1 VPNDAHVPR
10 TRVDA
15 SARGEVGLPG
25 VLGNICWLLGIVLFA
40 TLPFVAWTRMVKRW
54 RRNMDVS
61 DDPEYVATLAS
72 LSEASVRRH
81 FDPYTDIDWEAPEF
95 AVNKNDPRWVLS
107 ATDPLGR
114 HPWYQAQPLQK
125 QIEIGMWRQ
134 ANTAKITLQ
143 LESILIR
150 GLMHYTFWVPNGSP
164 EYRYCVHETIEECN
178 HGMMFQELVNR
189 IGVDVPGM
197 PRWLRW
203 ISPVLPLYAG
213 PLPGTFFFGVL
224 AGELPIHNMQKSMLR
239 EDNSPHPIM
248 EKVMAIHV
256 AEEARHISF
265 ADQFLTKRVPQMVRR
280 SRFALSLYVPI
291 VMRVLCQAIVVP
303 SRSFFRK
310 FDIPRSVR
318 KELFFNAPDSRQA
331 LRHMYADVRMLCD
344 DVGLT
349 NPLALMLW
357 RICKINGQPSRYRGE
372 PQRAHLPSPAT
383 AA

>member
-10 TRVDA
+10 TRIDA

-95 AVNKNDPRWVLS
+95 AVNKHDPRWVLS

-134 ANTAKITLQ
+134 ANTSKITLQ

-189 IGVDVPGM
+189 IGLNVPGM

-291 VMRVLCQAIVVP
+291 VMRVLCGAIVVP

-318 KELFFNAPDSRQA
+318 KELFFNGPDARQT
-331 LRHMYADVRMLCD
+331 LRHMYGDVRMLCD
-344 DVGLT
+344 DVGLM

>member
-1 VPNDAHVPR
+1 MCH
-10 TRVDA
+10 TRA
-15 SARGEVGLPG
+15 STRAAEGRFGLPG
-25 VLGNICWLLGIVLFA
+25 VLGNICWLMGIVLLA
-40 TLPFVAWTRMVKRW
+40 MMPFVAWTRMVRRW

-61 DDPEYVATLAS
+61 DDPEYVATLAG

-81 FDPYTDIDWEAPEF
+81 FNPYTDIDWDAPEF
-95 AVNKNDPRWVLS
+95 AVSKNDPRWVLS
-107 ATDPLGR
+107 ASDPLGR
-114 HPWYQAQPLQK
+114 HPWYQAQPLEK
-125 QIEIGMWRQ
+125 QIEIGLWRH
-134 ANTAKITLQ
+134 ANTAKVSLQ

-164 EYRYCVHETIEECN
+164 EYRYCMHETTEECN
-178 HGMMFQELVNR
+178 HAMMFQELVNR

-203 ISPVLPLYAG
+203 ISPAIPLYAG

-239 EDNSPHPIM
+239 EDTSPHPIM

-265 ADQFLTKRVPQMVRR
+265 ADQFLTKRVPRMVRR
-280 SRFALSLYVPI
+280 SRFTLSLYVPI

-331 LRHMYADVRMLCD
+331 LRHMYGDVRMLCD
-344 DVGLT
+344 DVGLM
-349 NPLALMLW
+349 NPLSLMLW
-357 RICKINGQPSRYRGE
+357 RICKINGEPSRYRGE
-372 PQRAHLPSPAT
+372 PQRAHLPSSAT

>member
-1 VPNDAHVPR
+1 
-10 TRVDA
+10 
-15 SARGEVGLPG
+15 LPI
-25 VLGNICWLLGIVLFA
+25 VLGNICWLLGAVL
-40 TLPFVAWTRMVKRW
+40 LLLVAWTRMVKRW
-54 RRNMDVS
+54 RRNMDVT
-61 DDPEYVATLAS
+61 DDPEYVATLAT

-81 FDPYTDIDWEAPEF
+81 FNPYTDIDWEASEF
-95 AVNKNDPRWVLS
+95 SVDKSDPRWVLS

-114 HPWYQAQPLQK
+114 HPWYQAQPLDR
-125 QIEIGMWRQ
+125 QIEIGLWRH
-134 ANTAKITLQ
+134 ANTAKVSLQ

-164 EYRYCVHETIEECN
+164 EYRYCVHESVEECN
-178 HGMMFQELVNR
+178 HAMMFQELVNR

-197 PRWLRW
+197 PRWMRW
-203 ISPVLPLYAG
+203 ISPAIPLYAG
-213 PLPGTFFFGVL
+213 PLPGTFFFGVM

-239 EDNSPHPIM
+239 EDKSPHPLM

-265 ADQFLTKRVPQMVRR
+265 ADQFLTKRVPNMARR
-280 SRFALSLYVPI
+280 SRFTLSLYVPI

-303 SRSFFRK
+303 SRGFFGK

-318 KELFFNAPDSRQA
+318 KELFFNAPDSREA
-331 LRHMYADVRMLCD
+331 LRDMYGDVRKLCD
-344 DVGLT
+344 DVGLM
-349 NPLALMLW
+349 NPFALLLW